1 MVEAKNGKRRFYLVL
16 ALLLLVFSLSGCG
29 SKKSAKSSSNYK
41 DTKHMVIDIL
51 KTPEGKK
58 AVTQASKGESAST
71 QSKDSGSG
79 GGSSDGGGGSESSS
93 DSSGGGESGGS
104 SSSGMKTQSQDVEK
118 LVKQENKKMLKTFS
132 SDPEFQKAVIAA
144 MKTPEVQNTLRI
156 EMLQMMSQM
165 QQGLM
170 KTKSKSGGGSS
181 AEGGDG
187 GSEGGGGESKGKMG
201 Q

>member
-16 ALLLLVFSLSGCG
+16 ALLLVVFSLSGCG
-29 SKKSAKSSSNYK
+29 SKKSAKESSNYK

-58 AVTQASKGESAST
+58 AVTQASKGESTST
-71 QSKDSGSG
+71 QSSKDSG
-79 GGSSDGGGGSESSS
+79 SSS
-93 DSSGGGESGGS
+93 DSSGDGGGKEESSGGS
-104 SSSGMKTQSQDVEK
+104 TGMKTQSQDVPK
-118 LVKQENKKMLKTFS
+118 LVKEENKKMLKTLS
-132 SDPEFQKAVIAA
+132 ADPEFQKAVIAA
-144 MKTPEVQNTLRI
+144 MKTPEVQSTLRV

-170 KTKSKSGGGSS
+170 KTKEKSKSGGDSS
-181 AEGGDG
+181 G
-187 GSEGGGGESKGKMG
+187 GSEGGGGGGSKGKMG